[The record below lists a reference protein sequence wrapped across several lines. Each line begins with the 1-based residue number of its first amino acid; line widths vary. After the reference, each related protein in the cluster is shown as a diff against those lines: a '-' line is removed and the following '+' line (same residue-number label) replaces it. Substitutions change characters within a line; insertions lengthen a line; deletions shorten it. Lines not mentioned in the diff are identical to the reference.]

1 MATVSELRTGIATNL
16 ATIAG
21 LRTAATVPDQIN
33 PPIAVVM
40 PNSITYDLAFA
51 RSGGDEYEFLV
62 MVIVGRV
69 DERSAQNK
77 LDAYCSGSGASS
89 IKTAI
94 EKDKTLGGKAFDC
107 RVSSLRGYQQV
118 TVGDV
123 VYLSAEFV
131 VQVFSA

>member
-1 MATVSELRTGIATNL
+1 MASISELRAGLATNL
-16 ATIAG
+16 ATISG

-40 PNSITYDLAFA
+40 PASITYDLAFA
-51 RSGGDEYEFLV
+51 RSGGDEYEFTV

-69 DERSAQNK
+69 DERMAQNK
-77 LDAYCSGSGASS
+77 LDAYCSGSGAQS

-94 EKDKTLGGKAFDC
+94 ESNRTLGGKAFDC
-107 RVSSLRGYQQV
+107 RVTSLRNYNQV

-123 VYLSAEFV
+123 TYLAAEFV
-131 VQVFSA
+131 VQVYSA

>member
-1 MATVSELRTGIATNL
+1 MPTLSELRTGLATNL

-21 LRTAATVPDQIN
+21 LRTSATIPDQVT

-40 PNSITYDLAFA
+40 PNQITYDTAFA
-51 RSGGDEYEFLV
+51 RGGGDEYEFIV

-69 DERSAQNK
+69 DERTAQNR

-89 IKTAI
+89 VKLAI

-107 RVSSLRGYQQV
+107 RVTTLRNYNQV
-118 TVGDV
+118 TVGDTT
-123 VYLSAEFV
+123 YLSGEFV
-131 VQVFSA
+131 VQVYA

>member
-1 MATVSELRTGIATNL
+1 MATLSELRAGIATNL
-16 ATIAG
+16 ATISG
-21 LRTAATVPDQIN
+21 LRTTPTVPDQIN

-40 PNSITYDLAFA
+40 PNTITYDTAFA

-77 LDAYCSGSGASS
+77 LDAYASS
-89 IKTAI
+89 SGNSSVKAAI
-94 EKDKTLGGKAFDC
+94 EKDKTLGGKAF
-107 RVSSLRGYQQV
+107 SLRVTNLRNYNQV

-123 VYLSAEFV
+123 TYLSAEWV
-131 VQVFSA
+131 VQVYSA